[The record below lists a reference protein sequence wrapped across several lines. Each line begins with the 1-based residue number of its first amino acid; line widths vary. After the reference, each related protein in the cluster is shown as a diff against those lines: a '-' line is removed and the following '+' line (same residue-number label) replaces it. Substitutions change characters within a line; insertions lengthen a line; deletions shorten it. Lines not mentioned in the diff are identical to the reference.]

1 VVGIARGPASPWRPC
16 PSPIRVVSGGSDPAS
31 SVMWV
36 RALGYLSRS
45 RVRASVLPALR
56 TSVLR
61 GSEGP
66 GDRASTAR
74 AQGPAGW
81 GDVICLG
88 LRGQP
93 ARQALQV
100 FVTVNSP
107 AVTPR
112 SGQSGAGGPAWG
124 PNRTTTSQ
132 THGDH
137 ERLHGHKVPA
147 HAEASAQ
154 RPTNSSCADPRALPV
169 RGCRKT
175 VRVHPRGARQR
186 SGIPDAHHGDNKF
199 RCRTLRGARRIGAGE
214 RDRWR
219 GSSLI
224 GCTDGLPFG
233 YPSDS
238 SCGRRRAGRRA
249 LSTTQ
254 DRFSFILDR
263 SLVTGKQSARARGT
277 PLRLRLRRRSPS
289 SPPSSV
295 RVAAARAAVLGL
307 VRRLLRPAPSRRG
320 MGRGRSGYRG
330 LLPRRTSWPESRS
343 VGRAP
348 PPAASLVVHGG
359 RGLQSRRGSAHE
371 ALW

>member
-1 VVGIARGPASPWRPC
+1 MGIARGPAFPWRPC

-66 GDRASTAR
+66 GDRASTAW

-88 LRGQP
+88 PRRQP

-219 GSSLI
+219 GSS
-224 GCTDGLPFG
+224 P
-233 YPSDS
+233 P
-238 SCGRRRAGRRA
+238 
-249 LSTTQ
+249 LSFNFATVN
-254 DRFSFILDR
+254 F
-263 SLVTGKQSARARGT
+263 K
-277 PLRLRLRRRSPS
+277 
-289 SPPSSV
+289 
-295 RVAAARAAVLGL
+295 
-307 VRRLLRPAPSRRG
+307 
-320 MGRGRSGYRG
+320 
-330 LLPRRTSWPESRS
+330 
-343 VGRAP
+343 
-348 PPAASLVVHGG
+348 
-359 RGLQSRRGSAHE
+359 
-371 ALW
+371 